1 MSQGILLLMGSL
13 TLIRVFKIEL
23 GSKNAIWGILVGEVR
38 DASEAVP
45 RVQLNFVDC
54 IKTK

>member
-13 TLIRVFKIEL
+13 TLIIVFKIEL